1 MHADIQRLFLTLE
14 ASLIE
19 EIRNLGSIRKVKS
32 GDMLFKTGRLMPNT
46 QLVADG
52 LVKVYR

>member
-1 MHADIQRLFLTLE
+1 MHADIQRLFLKLE
-14 ASLIE
+14 PSLIE

-32 GDMLFKTGRLMPNT
+32 GDMLVKTGQFMPNT
-46 QLVADG
+46 QLVADD

>member
-14 ASLIE
+14 PSLIE

-32 GDMLFKTGRLMPNT
+32 EDILVKTGRFMPNT
-46 QLVADG
+46 QLVADD